1 MSDSNAN
8 AMWGGRFSQSP
19 SELMQQIN
27 ASIDVD
33 QRMYRQDIAASQV
46 HATMLARQGIISD
59 SDCAAICQGLDEIRT
74 DIDAGLV
81 TFSVELEDIHMNV
94 ESLLREKIGPAA
106 GRLHTAR
113 SRNDQTVTDL
123 RLWMRDEI
131 DGLSA
136 RLVGLILALLD
147 KAEATADTVMP
158 GFTHLQVAQPVTF
171 GHHLM
176 AYVAMFGR
184 DHGRLQDCRRRL
196 NQCPLGAAA
205 LAGTP
210 FPIDRQFTSDA
221 LGFSAPTENSMD
233 SVSARDHVAEYL
245 FAVSMLAVH
254 ISRFAE
260 EVTIWNSDGF
270 KFVELSDAF
279 TTGSSIMPQKKNPD
293 AAELL
298 RAKPGTVIGALNQML
313 IVMKG
318 LPLTYMKDM
327 QEDKEPLFR
336 AADNMDLCVQVM
348 TGLVEDMQPN
358 ADRMQAFL
366 TRGFPTAT
374 DLADFLVREL
384 DLPFRD
390 AHHVTGR
397 AVALAEEAGVELH
410 ELSLAQLQGLNQ
422 GIDESIYDAL
432 RVQTS
437 LGSRTSYGGTAPS
450 EVRDAIARARA
461 QWAPAPG
468 DFAR

>member
-46 HATMLARQGIISD
+46 HATMLARQGIISE
-59 SDCAAICQGLDEIRT
+59 SDCTAICQGLEEIRT

-81 TFSVELEDIHMNV
+81 RFSVELEDIHMNV

-136 RLVGLILALLD
+136 RLVGLIRALIE
-147 KAEATADTVMP
+147 KADSTADTVMP

-245 FAVSMLAVH
+245 FSVSMLAVH

-336 AADNMDLCVQVM
+336 AADNIDLCVQVM

-358 ADRMQAFL
+358 PDRMQAFL

-397 AVALAEEAGVELH
+397 AVALAEEAGIELH
-410 ELSLAQLQGLNQ
+410 ELSLTQLQSLNQ

-432 RVQTS
+432 RVHTS
-437 LGSRTSYGGTAPS
+437 LGSRTSYGGTAPD
-450 EVRDAIARARA
+450 EVRAAIARARA
-461 QWAPAPG
+461 IWQ
-468 DFAR
+468 

>member
-1 MSDSNAN
+1 MPDSSAN
-8 AMWGGRFSQSP
+8 AMWGGRFTQSP
-19 SELMQQIN
+19 SELMQRIN
-27 ASIDVD
+27 ASIDID

-46 HATMLARQGIISD
+46 HARMLARQGIISD
-59 SDCAAICQGLDEIRT
+59 EDCAAICRGLEEIRA
-74 DIDAGLV
+74 DIDAGRV
-81 TFSVELEDIHMNV
+81 SFSVELEDIHMNV

-123 RLWMRDEI
+123 RLWLREEI

-136 RLVGLILALLD
+136 RLVTLITTLID
-147 KAEATADTVMP
+147 KAEATADTLMP

-184 DHGRLQDCRRRL
+184 DHSRLCDCRARL
-196 NQCPLGAAA
+196 NECPLGAAA

-210 FPIDRQFTSDA
+210 FPIDRQFTSDE
-221 LGFSAPTENSMD
+221 LGFSKPTENSMD

-270 KFVELSDAF
+270 KFIELSDAF

-298 RAKPGTVIGALNQML
+298 RAKPGTIVGALNQML
-313 IVMKG
+313 IVLKG

-336 AADNMDLCVQVM
+336 AADNIDLCVQVM
-348 TGLVEDMQPN
+348 AGLVEDMQPKPE
-358 ADRMQAFL
+358 RMRAFL

-390 AHHVTGR
+390 AHHLTGR
-397 AVALAEEAGVELH
+397 AVAMAEEAGVQLH
-410 ELSLAQLQGLNQ
+410 ELALAQLQSLNQ
-422 GIDESIYDAL
+422 GIDESVYDAL
-432 RVQTS
+432 CVETS
-437 LGSRTSYGGTAPS
+437 LGSRTSYGGTAPD
-450 EVRDAIARARA
+450 EVRAAAARARA
-461 QWAPAPG
+461 KWQ
-468 DFAR
+468 

>member
-1 MSDSNAN
+1 MSDSKAN

-46 HATMLARQGIISD
+46 HASMLARQGIISD
-59 SDCAAICQGLDEIRT
+59 DDCAAICQGLEDIRA

-94 ESLLREKIGPAA
+94 ESLLRDKIGPAA

-136 RLVGLILALLD
+136 RIVSLIVALLD
-147 KAEATADTVMP
+147 KAEATADTLMP

-176 AYVAMFGR
+176 AFVAMLGR
-184 DHGRLQDCRRRL
+184 DHGRLQDCRARL

-210 FPIDRQFTSDA
+210 FPVDRQFTSDA

-298 RAKPGTVIGALNQML
+298 RAKPGTVIGALNQIL

-336 AADNMDLCVQVM
+336 AADNIDLCVQVM

-358 ADRMQAFL
+358 PERMRDFL

-397 AVALAEEAGVELH
+397 AVAMAEDAGIQLH
-410 ELSLAQLQGLNQ
+410 ELSLDQLQALNQ
-422 GIDESIYDAL
+422 GIDESIYEAL
-432 RVQTS
+432 RVDTS
-437 LGSRTSYGGTAPS
+437 LESRTSYGGTAPS
-450 EVRDAIARARA
+450 EVRAAIARARVHW
-461 QWAPAPG
+461 QG
-468 DFAR
+468 DGI

>member
-1 MSDSNAN
+1 MSDNTGTDAN

-19 SELMQQIN
+19 SELMQKIN
-27 ASIDVD
+27 ASIDID
-33 QRMYRQDIAASQV
+33 QRMYRQDITASQV
-46 HATMLARQGIISD
+46 HANMLARQGIISD
-59 SDCAAICQGLDEIRT
+59 ADCAAICSGLDEIR
-74 DIDAGLV
+74 DEIDAGTV

-94 ESLLREKIGPAA
+94 ESLLREKIGAPA

-123 RLWMRDEI
+123 RLWVRDEI
-131 DGLSA
+131 DGLSS
-136 RLVGLILALLD
+136 RLVTLIKTLIE
-147 KAEATADTVMP
+147 KADATADTIMP

-184 DHGRLQDCRRRL
+184 DHSRLADCRARL

-210 FPIDRQFTSDA
+210 FPIDRHFTSDA
-221 LGFSAPTENSMD
+221 LGFSSPTENSMD

-260 EVTIWNSDGF
+260 EITIWNSDGF

-298 RAKPGTVIGALNQML
+298 RAKPGTIIGALNQML

-336 AADNMDLCVQVM
+336 AADNIDLCVQVM
-348 TGLVEDMQPN
+348 TGLVEDLQPN
-358 ADRMQAFL
+358 PDRMREFL

-397 AVALAEEAGVELH
+397 AVAMAEDAGVQLED
-410 ELSLAQLQGLNQ
+410 LSLAQLQSLNQ
-422 GIDESIYDAL
+422 GIDESVYDAIRL
-432 RVQTS
+432 ETS
-437 LGSRTSYGGTAPS
+437 LGSRQSYGGTAPS
-450 EVRDAIARARA
+450 EVRAAIARARA
-461 QWAPAPG
+461 QWG
-468 DFAR
+468 

>member
-1 MSDSNAN
+1 MPEKNGSDAN
-8 AMWGGRFSQSP
+8 AMWGGRFTQSP
-19 SELMQQIN
+19 SELMQKIN

-33 QRMYRQDIAASQV
+33 QRMYPQDIAASQV
-46 HATMLARQGIISD
+46 HASMLARQGIISE
-59 SDCAAICQGLDEIRT
+59 SDCAAICAGLDEIRA
-74 DIDAGLV
+74 DIDAGSV
-81 TFSVELEDIHMNV
+81 EFSVELEDIHMNV
-94 ESLLREKIGPAA
+94 ESQLRTKIGAAA

-123 RLWMRDEI
+123 RLWLRDEI
-131 DGLSA
+131 DGLSD
-136 RLVGLILALLD
+136 RLAHLIRTLIE
-147 KAEATADTVMP
+147 KADSTASVIMP

-176 AYVAMFGR
+176 AYVAMLGR
-184 DHGRLQDCRRRL
+184 DHSRLRDCRDRL

-210 FPIDRQFTSDA
+210 FPIDRHFTSDA

-245 FAVSMLAVH
+245 FTVSMLAVH

-298 RAKPGTVIGALNQML
+298 RAKPGAVIGALNQML

-336 AADNMDLCVQVM
+336 AADNIDLCVQVM

-358 ADRMQAFL
+358 TDRMRSFL

-397 AVALAEEAGVELH
+397 AVAMAEDAGIQLE
-410 ELSLAQLQGLNQ
+410 ELSLEQLQSLNQ
-422 GIDESIYDAL
+422 GIDDSVFDAIRL
-432 RVQTS
+432 ETS
-437 LGSRTSYGGTAPS
+437 LETRQSYGGTSPTQVKA
-450 EVRDAIARARA
+450 AIERARA
-461 QWAPAPG
+461 LWCHPA
-468 DFAR
+468 